1 MISLFSSLVGASA
14 EEKAS
19 HKDTFRQSLHHTENV
34 RTMEAGMSCH
44 LACQKIEHRILCRN
58 LLPGEYTQMAGRAGR
73 RGLDP
78 VGTVIIACWDDVYD
92 EGEMRRLLTGKATRL
107 ESQFR
112 LTYSM
117 ILNLL
122 RVEDLKVHCPL
133 VSL

>member
-1 MISLFSSLVGASA
+1 
-14 EEKAS
+14 
-19 HKDTFRQSLHHTENV
+19 
-34 RTMEAGMSCH
+34 
-44 LACQKIEHRILCRN
+44 
-58 LLPGEYTQMAGRAGR
+58 MAGRAGR

-133 VSL
+133 SSCTHEYQGTSQGGEHGQFAI

>member
-1 MISLFSSLVGASA
+1 
-14 EEKAS
+14 
-19 HKDTFRQSLHHTENV
+19 
-34 RTMEAGMSCH
+34 
-44 LACQKIEHRILCRN
+44 
-58 LLPGEYTQMAGRAGR
+58 MAGRAGR

-122 RVEDLKVHCPL
+122 RVEDLKVPGLHL
-133 VSL
+133 MWDTIGQSKM

>member
-1 MISLFSSLVGASA
+1 MKI
-14 EEKAS
+14 
-19 HKDTFRQSLHHTENV
+19 LHEV
-34 RTMEAGMSCH
+34 LLGVLGRLSMG
-44 LACQKIEHRILCRN
+44 LLCRN

-122 RVEDLKVHCPL
+122 RVEDLKVHVL
-133 VSL
+133 SVSTLRSAAMKIFRA